1 MAERDTFRGEE
12 AGARF
17 SHLFLGWLAYLV
29 FVIYGSLVPLD
40 FQPMP
45 LGQAWS
51 RFQQIPMLQIG
62 VQGRADWVANGVLYV
77 PVGFLSVALFA
88 AHGSVWRRLPLIVG
102 ATLFAFALAVG
113 VEFAQIF
120 FPARTVSRNDV
131 IAEWI
136 GSVLG
141 IVLAIY
147 WADWFRRLLATLSGK
162 LDQVVA
168 YTLQGYAACYLA
180 FSFFP
185 YDFLLSATELTEK
198 LESDAW
204 GWFLAGM
211 STERGVV
218 VLAAKLL
225 AEILALM
232 PIGLLLGRRNESRR
246 IPVTSNGW
254 LLGALLGLFIE
265 TVQFF
270 VYSGIAQGASLLT
283 RAAGVYFGAVLW
295 RERGRLG
302 DLRHSTA
309 TGRILRLFVLLY
321 LPALAAVNG
330 WFDHAWHGLD
340 AAKLALTETRFLPFY
355 YHYFT
360 TEQAALV
367 SLVSVA
373 LMYAPIGVLAWLRCW
388 SPAAAVWLA
397 MLAALGIESSKLFL
411 SGTHADPTNVLI
423 AAMAAWGIYLLL
435 ARFVAPSAVASAVP
449 AGTGSTAGTAQ
460 APTGLQ
466 NQAHESRP
474 WPHWLLLAPAAVFCL
489 YWLLHFPVMPWALGL
504 GLAGVAGM
512 VWVRPL
518 LGVALIPAA
527 LPILDL
533 APWSGRFFLDEFDI
547 LLLVVLAVGFARVGK
562 GATRSR
568 RYSWADAALWL
579 LLLSFFLSTLR
590 ALLPPPTL
598 DANSFSSYLSAFNA
612 LRIGKG
618 LVWALLI
625 AAFVRRVDPNGQAAF
640 DGFAR
645 GIVVGLAVTVAVVV
659 REKMLFGGLLDFSTE
674 YRATGPF
681 SAIHTGGAYIEGF
694 LVAAAP
700 FLIYLTVRTARWHWR
715 AAGTLLLLGTT
726 YAIVATVSRGGL
738 AAFVIACGLALL
750 ATLAGRGRRLPR
762 LGQAAVLVGLVLAV
776 ALPLL
781 QGTYVQERL
790 ANSGSD
796 LKLRQAHWRDALA
809 MRDDNPLTRLVGMGI
824 GKFPVTHYLRSR
836 EAASRSSIH
845 SLAGT
850 PANPFL
856 RLGPGSPLYVEQMV
870 ALEPGRSYRL
880 AFDVRSELPA
890 AQIGVGLCEKWML
903 ASHRCA
909 ALPQPIE
916 TKPGN
921 GWRHREYTIE
931 SGELGSGGWIERRPA
946 KLSLFSGA
954 AAVVEIDNVRLAQ
967 VDGPELTVNGGFA
980 QGMDRWFFATDFDL
994 AWHMHSTPVAI
1005 LFDQG
1010 WFGVMA
1016 WALFVV
1022 AVLVTQVRLAWR
1034 GDTRSGTAAAAFV
1047 GLGAVSL
1054 LGATIDSPRF
1064 LLLMI
1069 VLAMLL
1075 PHRVNRREAEALS

>member
-1 MAERDTFRGEE
+1 M
-12 AGARF
+12 
-17 SHLFLGWLAYLV
+17 
-29 FVIYGSLVPLD
+29 PLD

-45 LGQAWS
+45 LGHAWA

-77 PVGFLSVALFA
+77 PVGFLSVALFG
-88 AHGSVWRRLPLIVG
+88 AHGSLLRRLPLIIG
-102 ATLFAFALAVG
+102 ATVFAFVLAIG

-162 LDQVVA
+162 VGQVVA
-168 YTLQGYAACYLA
+168 YTLQAYAACYLA

-185 YDFLLSATELTEK
+185 YDFVLSATELTEK
-198 LESDAW
+198 LESNAW
-204 GWFLAGM
+204 GWFFAGM

-218 VLAAKLL
+218 MLAAKLL
-225 AEILALM
+225 AEILAVM
-232 PIGLLLGRRNESRR
+232 PIGLLLGRRNEARR
-246 IPVTSNGW
+246 MSITSNGW
-254 LLGALLGLFIE
+254 VLGGLLGLLIE
-265 TVQFF
+265 TGQFF

-283 RAAGVYFGAVLW
+283 RAAGVYFGTVLW

-302 DLRHSTA
+302 DLRHSA
-309 TGRILRLFVLLY
+309 VTGRILRYFVLFY

-330 WFDHAWHGLD
+330 WFDHAWQGLN
-340 AAKLALTETRFLPFY
+340 AARLALTETRFLPFY

-388 SPAAAVWLA
+388 SPAAAAWAA
-397 MLAALGIESSKLFL
+397 MLAALGIESGKLFL

-423 AAMAAWGIYLLL
+423 AATAAWGIYLLL
-435 ARFVAPSAVASAVP
+435 ARFVAPSTVAATVP
-449 AGTGSTAGTAQ
+449 ADAAQ
-460 APTGLQ
+460 APTALQEQIQASGL
-466 NQAHESRP
+466 SR
-474 WPHWLLLAPAAVFCL
+474 HWLLLVPAAVFCL

-504 GLAGVAGM
+504 GLAGAAVI

-518 LGVALIPAA
+518 LGVALIPAL

-547 LLLVVLAVGFARVGK
+547 LLLVVLAVGFARVGT
-562 GATRSR
+562 GATQSR
-568 RYSWADAALWL
+568 RFSWADAALGL
-579 LLLSFFLSTLR
+579 LLLSFWLSTLR
-590 ALLPPPTL
+590 ALLPLPAI
-598 DANSFSSYLSAFNA
+598 DANSFSSYFSAFNA

-625 AAFVRRVDPNGQAAF
+625 AAFMRRVDPNGQAAF

-645 GIVVGLAVTVAVVV
+645 GIVVGLAATVAVVV
-659 REKMLFGGLLDFSTE
+659 LEKMLFGGLLDFSTE

-700 FLIYLTVRTARWHWR
+700 FLIYLIVSTADWRWR
-715 AAGTLLLLGTT
+715 IAGTLLLLGTT
-726 YAIVATVSRGGL
+726 YAMVATVSRGGL
-738 AAFVIACGLALL
+738 AAFVVACGLALL
-750 ATLAGRGRRLPR
+750 ATLAGRGRRLLR
-762 LGQAAVLVGLVLAV
+762 LGQAALLVGLVLAV

-796 LKLRQAHWRDALA
+796 LAVRQAHWTDALA
-809 MRDDNPLTRLVGMGI
+809 MRDDNLLTALVGMGI
-824 GKFPVTHYLRSR
+824 GKFPVTHYWRSR
-836 EAASRSSIH
+836 EEASRSSIH

-856 RLGPGSPLYVEQMV
+856 RIGPGSPLYVEQMV
-870 ALEPGRSYRL
+870 ALEPGRRYRL
-880 AFDVRSELPA
+880 AFDLRSELPGA
-890 AQIGVGLCEKWML
+890 PIGVGLCEKWML

-909 ALPQPIE
+909 ALPEVVE
-916 TKPGN
+916 TEPGD
-921 GWRHREYTIE
+921 GWRHREYAIE
-931 SGELGSGGWIERRPA
+931 SGELGSSGWIERRPT
-946 KLSLFSGA
+946 KLSFSSGV
-954 AAVVEIDNVRLAQ
+954 AAVVDIDNVRLTQ
-967 VDGPELTVNGGFA
+967 VDGPELIVNGDFA

-994 AWHMHSTPVAI
+994 AWHLHGTPVAI

-1010 WFGVMA
+1010 WFGVLA
-1016 WALFVV
+1016 WGLFVV
-1022 AVLVTQVRLAWR
+1022 VVLFRAVRLAWR
-1034 GDTRSGTAAAAFV
+1034 GNNRSGTAAAAFV
-1047 GLGAVSL
+1047 GMVAISL
-1054 LGATIDSPRF
+1054 LGATIDTPRF
-1064 LLLMI
+1064 LLLII
-1069 VLAMLL
+1069 VLAMLS
-1075 PHRVNRREAEALS
+1075 PHRAYRREAERVS